1 MFSNQ
6 QSRPRRSASEKRGVL
21 SIAFP
26 EDLRA
31 AVIEA
36 AEREHRTPSSF
47 VRHVVA
53 MALQPQR
60 EGAAS

>member
-1 MFSNQ
+1 MLSNSH
-6 QSRPRRSASEKRGVL
+6 SRPRRASTEKRGQL